1 VETLTLLEPAAADM
15 PASSS
20 VLAPHPFGTATTK
33 IAAVIARISVWNPT
47 ALIPLQSNIR

>member
-15 PASSS
+15 PASS